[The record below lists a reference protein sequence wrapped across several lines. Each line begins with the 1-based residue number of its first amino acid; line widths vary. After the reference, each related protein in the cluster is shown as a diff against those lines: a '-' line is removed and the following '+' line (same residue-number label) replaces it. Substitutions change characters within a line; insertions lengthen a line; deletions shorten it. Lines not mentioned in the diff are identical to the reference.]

1 MLSSSFIRKPRS
13 HRDHAFARTL
23 SARAIWS
30 RFASPRA
37 ELTSSPSFS
46 RPNLFAGD

>member
-1 MLSSSFIRKPRS
+1 MPFSGHISQPR
-13 HRDHAFARTL
+13 HCIVVLTVG
-23 SARAIWS
+23 ARAIWS

-37 ELTSSPSFS
+37 ELVDSPSFS